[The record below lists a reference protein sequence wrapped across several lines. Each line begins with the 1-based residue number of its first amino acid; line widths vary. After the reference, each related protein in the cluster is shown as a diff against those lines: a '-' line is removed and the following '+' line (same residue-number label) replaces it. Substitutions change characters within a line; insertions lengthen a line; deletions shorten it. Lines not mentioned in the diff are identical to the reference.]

1 MPVEV
6 STRNTTA
13 GVITRATRDCVEWE
27 RWHAAREADLATAH
41 GWLSLTGLSWLTWQP
56 SSVTGVPGQWWSDGT
71 RAWLGAVASQQVRV
85 DDTVVDGIVTA
96 EVEEGGSLIWASVG
110 QVRLELVRR
119 GGQLAVRTRDPG
131 SPVLQRF
138 AGVPT
143 YAYDPAWIVTG
154 HYAPHEQPREL
165 TVATAQPG
173 LEQTFVST
181 GAVTVTIDGRQETA
195 EVSRNGDGTLRLP
208 FHDATNG
215 AGTAPWRVVT
225 TTVPDATGSV
235 EIDLNRAV
243 NLPFAFSAHGTCP
256 APPRQN
262 TFTAAITAGE
272 RSPA

>member
-1 MPVEV
+1 MSVEV
-6 STRNTTA
+6 STHRTTA
-13 GVITRATRDCVEWE
+13 GAGSRDARACVEWE

-56 SSVTGVPGQWWSDGT
+56 ASVTGVPGQWWSDGA
-71 RAWLGAVASQQVRV
+71 RAWLGAVASQKVRV
-85 DDTVVDGIVTA
+85 DGAIVDGIVTA

-119 GGQLAVRTRDPG
+119 SGQLAVRTRDPG
-131 SPVLQRF
+131 APVLQQF
-138 AGVPT
+138 TGVPT
-143 YAYDPAWIVTG
+143 YAYDPAWVVTG
-154 HYAPHEQPREL
+154 HYTPHQRPREL

-173 LEQTFVST
+173 LEQTFVASGT
-181 GAVTVTIDGRQETA
+181 LTVTIEGRRETVQ
-195 EVSRNGDGTLRLP
+195 VSRNGDGTLRLP

-215 AGTAPWRVVT
+215 AGTAPWRTVST
-225 TTVPDATGSV
+225 TAPDATGSV

-243 NLPFAFSAHGTCP
+243 NLPFAFSSHGTCP

>member
-6 STRNTTA
+6 STRNTTT
-13 GVITRATRDCVEWE
+13 GGTTRATRHRVEWE
-27 RWHAAREADLATAH
+27 RWHAAREADLAAPH

-56 SSVTGVPGQWWSDGT
+56 SSVTGVPGQWWSDGA

-85 DDTVVDGIVTA
+85 DGTVVDGIVTA
-96 EVEEGGSLIWASVG
+96 EVDEGGSLIWASVG
-110 QVRLELVRR
+110 QVRLELLRR

-143 YAYDPAWIVTG
+143 YAYDPAWVVAG
-154 HYAPHEQPREL
+154 HYAAHEQPREL

-181 GAVTVTIDGRQETA
+181 GAVIVTIDGREQTV

-215 AGTAPWRVVT
+215 AGTAPWRVVNT
-225 TTVPDATGSV
+225 TAPDATGSV